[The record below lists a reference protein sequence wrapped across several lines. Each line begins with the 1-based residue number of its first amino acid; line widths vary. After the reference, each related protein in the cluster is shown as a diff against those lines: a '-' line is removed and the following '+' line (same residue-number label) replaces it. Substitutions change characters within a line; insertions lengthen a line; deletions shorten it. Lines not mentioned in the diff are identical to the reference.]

1 MRGLNGTITLQ
12 WSDRIFWGEIPQD
25 AGYVHKLAVRR
36 AHAGRGFGL
45 QLLRW
50 AEEQASIA
58 GKQYLRL
65 NCLASDRVLCDYYY
79 EKAGFRHVRDIVE
92 QRGPASLY
100 EKRL

>member
-1 MRGLNGTITLQ
+1 MNGTITLQ

-36 AHAGRGFGL
+36 AHAGREFGL

-50 AEEQASIA
+50 AEKQASIA

-65 NCLASDRVLCDYYY
+65 NCLSSDRALCVYY

>member
-1 MRGLNGTITLQ
+1 VDYNSFGGL
-12 WSDRIFWGEIPQD
+12 
-25 AGYVHKLAVRR
+25 KK
-36 AHAGRGFGL
+36 
-45 QLLRW
+45 
-50 AEEQASIA
+50 QASIA

-65 NCLASDRVLCDYYY
+65 NCLESDRVLCDYY